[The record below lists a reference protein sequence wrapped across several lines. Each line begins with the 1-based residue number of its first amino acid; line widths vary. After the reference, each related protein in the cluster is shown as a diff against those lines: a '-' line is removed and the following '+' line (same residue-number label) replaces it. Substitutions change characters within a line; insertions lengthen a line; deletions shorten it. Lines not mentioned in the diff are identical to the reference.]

1 MKNATRAIILG
12 LLAMTG
18 CAPDEQSLSPIVGRG
33 NLDFPSLPTNAVL
46 VTVNGRALT
55 KAEMERLADL
65 QATLAGV
72 ANPDLKADAIE
83 RLKTQLMPTLQR
95 QFLSQTLF
103 LQAAEQARV
112 VPTADDMKLVED
124 EAVVALDGELLS
136 GSLPPKQLR
145 ILDGFLAL
153 HEEETYA
160 AWNLAVQGKQF
171 ARIQVGL

>member
-1 MKNATRAIILG
+1 MGELSRIGSLIIYLRFF
-12 LLAMTG
+12 
-18 CAPDEQSLSPIVGRG
+18 D
-33 NLDFPSLPTNAVL
+33 
-46 VTVNGRALT
+46 
-55 KAEMERLADL
+55 
-65 QATLAGV
+65 
-72 ANPDLKADAIE
+72 
-83 RLKTQLMPTLQR
+83 TQQHHKPH
-95 QFLSQTLF
+95 
-103 LQAAEQARV
+103 AHV
-112 VPTADDMKLVED
+112 KYGED